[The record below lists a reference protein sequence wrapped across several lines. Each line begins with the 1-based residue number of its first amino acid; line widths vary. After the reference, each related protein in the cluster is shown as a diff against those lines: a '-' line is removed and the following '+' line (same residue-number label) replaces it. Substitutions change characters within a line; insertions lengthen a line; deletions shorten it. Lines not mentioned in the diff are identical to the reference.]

1 MDCIRTGDNLLL
13 NLFSNLQ
20 YDIQEKI
27 YHYTLIEKQKDYNR
41 RILYSGKIIHQ
52 LNNLMR
58 DHKDYMNEFKEVET
72 FTEYLMNIEKM
83 NYLYDDYG
91 VGKRLVN
98 DIDNNEEDY
107 DCVDKTLDKLYYSDL
122 DYIFMCDLT
131 TKIDIDNTEIEHKYK
146 IKDNYK
152 HLSLNNQ
159 EKRYSEE
166 EEEDNWGLSIRK
178 EFCMSYHLT
187 DWLMEKVDCYDIDED
202 QYEFISELINSDY
215 EMIERDTECL
225 KRYLFDLKSRL
236 NVFYNREENQQHYD
250 NQI

>member
-52 LNNLMR
+52 LKSLIR
-58 DHKDYMNEFKEVET
+58 DHKSYMEEFKEVET
-72 FTEYLMNIEKM
+72 FTEYLMNCQFV

-91 VGKRLVN
+91 VGKRIVN
-98 DIDNNEEDY
+98 DIDNNELDY
-107 DCVDKTLDKLYYSDL
+107 DCVDKTLDTIYYSDL
-122 DYIFMCDLT
+122 DHILMCDLT
-131 TKIDIDNTEIEHKYK
+131 TEINIDNREIEHKYK

-159 EKRYSEE
+159 PKRYINED
-166 EEEDNWGLSIRK
+166 DNWGLPIEKKFS
-178 EFCMSYHLT
+178 MSYHLT
-187 DWLMEKVDCYDIDED
+187 DWLIDKIDCYDIDGRE
-202 QYEFISELINSDY
+202 YEFISDLIDSDY
-215 EMIERDTECL
+215 EMIDRDTECL